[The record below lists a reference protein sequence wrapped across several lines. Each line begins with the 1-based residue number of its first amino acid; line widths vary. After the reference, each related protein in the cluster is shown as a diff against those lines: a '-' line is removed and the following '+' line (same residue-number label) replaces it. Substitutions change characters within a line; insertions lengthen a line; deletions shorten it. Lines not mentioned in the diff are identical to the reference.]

1 MGSTWIIR
9 RLRGEFLAVPRWWVC
24 LLMEGRQAKLV
35 TSKEGVKLREK
46 VWGEI
51 LEVLTPVAP
60 EIRKYAKANM

>member
-1 MGSTWIIR
+1 M
-9 RLRGEFLAVPRWWVC
+9 
-24 LLMEGRQAKLV
+24 LMEGRQAKLV